1 MEDAN
6 DYFKLD
12 YPPFFTNID
21 WNENASTNN
30 TFIPM
35 EFDQQKIPPSYQHQP
50 FQRRRSSSVDLP
62 INPLYSN
69 TNRYMMGS
77 NETTIHE
84 EEPQLHPAIKVG
96 SSATLEFPASSNS
109 FNFNNL
115 FVNANADGSPS
126 LSTCSSTNND
136 ENMISPPLSQAP
148 LAPHP
153 QQPLLPQ
160 QTQKKASPPPPPPSQ
175 ASQQQTITFFPEL
188 HRTSYNTILGK
199 QLKQHQKRRRSS
211 SLPPAFHSS
220 KTTKP
225 TPLIFTQIQVTD
237 PTPIHHTQKAA
248 KVDTR
253 PIAIERVPKKE
264 KVVAPVISDPVEKQ
278 RKLDDQLIK
287 LNFEDVTVA
296 ELKEMLRERG
306 LSSSGKKAVLTDR
319 LREARDVLLGIQ
331 PKKPAVV
338 SASPAIQGMADMTI
352 HSPCPP
358 TMMFSPMQDTT
369 IHPSEAH
376 YQYQP
381 SSTNAEQPVNDLDI
395 NDLFDF
401 DTMLDG
407 NAILFPPSTAGS
419 SQAQQQQQQQ
429 HTNQWESDWDQDK
442 LDHFLTEL
450 V

>member
-1 MEDAN
+1 
-6 DYFKLD
+6 
-12 YPPFFTNID
+12 
-21 WNENASTNN
+21 
-30 TFIPM
+30 
-35 EFDQQKIPPSYQHQP
+35 
-50 FQRRRSSSVDLP
+50 
-62 INPLYSN
+62 
-69 TNRYMMGS
+69 
-77 NETTIHE
+77 
-84 EEPQLHPAIKVG
+84 
-96 SSATLEFPASSNS
+96 
-109 FNFNNL
+109 
-115 FVNANADGSPS
+115 
-126 LSTCSSTNND
+126 
-136 ENMISPPLSQAP
+136 MISPPLSQAP

-395 NDLFDF
+395 N
-401 DTMLDG
+401 G
-407 NAILFPPSTAGS
+407 K
-419 SQAQQQQQQQ
+419 Q
-429 HTNQWESDWDQDK
+429 
-442 LDHFLTEL
+442 
-450 V
+450 

>member
-1 MEDAN
+1 M
-6 DYFKLD
+6 D

-21 WNENASTNN
+21 WNENASANN

-35 EFDQQKIPPSYQHQP
+35 DFDQQKIPPSYQHQP

-69 TNRYMMGS
+69 TNRYMMGN

-84 EEPQLHPAIKVG
+84 EEPQLHPTIKVG
-96 SSATLEFPASSNS
+96 SSATLEFPASSNN

-148 LAPHP
+148 LAAALHP
-153 QQPLLPQ
+153 QQQQQSLPQ
-160 QTQKKASPPPPPPSQ
+160 QTQKKASPPPPSQ

-211 SLPPAFHSS
+211 SLPPAFHSN

-264 KVVAPVISDPVEKQ
+264 KVAAPVICDPVEKQ
-278 RKLDDQLIK
+278 KKLDDQLIK

-319 LREARDVLLGIQ
+319 LREARDTLLGIQ
-331 PKKPAVV
+331 PKKQHQTLAV

-369 IHPSEAH
+369 IIHPSEAH

-381 SSTNAEQPVNDLDI
+381 SSTNAEQPANDLDI

-407 NAILFPPSTAGS
+407 NAILFPPSSAS
-419 SQAQQQQQQQ
+419 PQQPHSLQ